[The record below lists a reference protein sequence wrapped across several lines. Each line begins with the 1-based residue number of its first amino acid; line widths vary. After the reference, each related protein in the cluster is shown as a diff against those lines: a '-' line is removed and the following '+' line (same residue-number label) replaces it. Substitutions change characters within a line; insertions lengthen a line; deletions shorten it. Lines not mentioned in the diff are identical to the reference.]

1 MLHGA
6 VKGASIRVGRRDGP
20 SSDGAMNEQSERVPL
35 RAIFRVFFLIGATSF
50 GGGLTAWIHRQTV
63 LQRKWLTNEQF
74 LSGLALGQVLPGAN
88 VTNLAVYIGQLL
100 RGGLGAL
107 IAVCAVIAAPFFL
120 CIGFAFIYDDATRIP
135 GFHAAMDGI
144 AAAAVGMVL
153 RLGYV
158 GAVHGC
164 RGLAPALVA
173 LGVFFAI
180 GVMHWSLLPVI
191 AIAAPLSVALAWPRG
206 GANA

>member
-1 MLHGA
+1 MA
-6 VKGASIRVGRRDGP
+6 PA
-20 SSDGAMNEQSERVPL
+20 DGAMNGQKQRVPL
-35 RAIFRVFFLIGATSF
+35 RSIFRVFFMIGATSF

-63 LQRKWLTNEQF
+63 LQRQWLTNEQF

-100 RGGLGAL
+100 RGAPGAF
-107 IAVCAVIAAPFFL
+107 IAVGAVLTAPFFL
-120 CIGFAFIYDDATRIP
+120 CIAFALIYDDATKIP

-153 RLGYV
+153 RMAYV
-158 GAVHGC
+158 GANHGC
-164 RGLAPALVA
+164 RGVAPALVA
-173 LGVFFAI
+173 VCVFLAI
-180 GVMHWSLLPVI
+180 GVMHWPLLPVI